1 MAKLKIPQA
10 PVATTHQVAAL
21 PMRTAAR
28 TGRIK
33 VLLVTTLDTGRW
45 VIPKGWPWPDRPDHA
60 AAAEEAWEEAGVIGN
75 VTRKRLGSYSYLK
88 RRKHGAAVHVR
99 VDVYPFEVTE
109 QKRTWPEH
117 KHRQRKWLSP
127 AKAAERVEE
136 PELKAMIAALN
147 SID

>member
-1 MAKLKIPQA
+1 MSA
-10 PVATTHQVAAL
+10 PKTPRLAVDTTHQVAAL
-21 PMRTAAR
+21 PMRKGAR

-60 AAAEEAWEEAGVIGN
+60 AAAEEAWEEAGVIGI
-75 VTRKRLGSYSYLK
+75 VTRKPVGSYSYLK
-88 RRKHGAAVHVR
+88 RRKHGAAVQVR
-99 VDVYPFEVTE
+99 VDVYPFDVTD

-136 PELKAMIAALN
+136 PELKAIIAGLN
-147 SID
+147 SDE